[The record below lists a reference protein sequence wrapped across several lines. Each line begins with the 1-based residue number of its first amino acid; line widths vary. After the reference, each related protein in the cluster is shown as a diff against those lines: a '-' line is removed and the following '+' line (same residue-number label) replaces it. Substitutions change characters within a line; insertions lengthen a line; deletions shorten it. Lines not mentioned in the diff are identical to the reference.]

1 MAVEHYENF
10 PVASILLPKRLRR
23 AVEIIYH
30 FAREA
35 DDIADEGELSN
46 AERLAKLDE
55 FRAELRRIERKE
67 QPLTP
72 LFAEVAE
79 IVQKHQLP
87 IQLLHDLLDAFS
99 QDVVKKRYENF
110 AELMDYCRRS
120 ANPVGRLLLHLYDAA
135 TPQNVI
141 YSDHICSSLQ
151 LINFWQDIE
160 KDYKIARIY
169 LPQEEMTR
177 FGVTEVQIST
187 GTMNKAWQELMQFQ
201 VQRAR
206 DMMRSGA
213 PLGSILSGR
222 IGLEM
227 RLIIAGGNRILSKLE
242 SAKYDMFKHRPVLRP
257 LDWLIMLFN
266 SAPFKF

>member
-10 PVASILLPKRLRR
+10 PVASILLPKHLRR

-35 DDIADEGELSN
+35 DDIADEGDLSN
-46 AERLAKLDE
+46 EERLAKLEE
-55 FRAELRRIERKE
+55 FRAELQRIECNE

-72 LFAEVAE
+72 LFAAVAE

-99 QDVVKKRYENF
+99 QDVVKKRYANF
-110 AELMDYCRRS
+110 DELMDYCRRS

-135 TPQNVI
+135 TPQNLI

-160 KDYKIARIY
+160 KDYQIARIY
-169 LPQEEMTR
+169 LPQDEMAR
-177 FGVTEVQIST
+177 FGVSETQISN
-187 GTMNKAWQELMQFQ
+187 GSVDKAWQELMQFQ

-227 RLIIAGGNRILSKLE
+227 RLIIAGGNRILSKLA
-242 SAKYDMFKHRPVLRP
+242 SAKYDVFKHRPVLRP